1 MVQTTGH
8 MTSKHSTVE
17 VAADCLNYTDIS
29 GSSNKFDPTGG
40 EHEVGS
46 TYTYEGY
53 QAVIALGRI
62 APFTGTLTAIYTEID
77 NEAADLLQGFYE
89 NQTRICVRHRPAG
102 AGAGKWEWIFSVFI
116 TGPVV
121 PMTDATSS
129 DIIIKDVPWTGT
141 LLSWGPQA
149 T

>member
-17 VAADCLNYTDIS
+17 VAADCLSYTDIS

-46 TYTYEGY
+46 TYTFEGY
-53 QAVIALGRI
+53 SALIALGRI
-62 APFTGTLTAIYTEID
+62 APYTGTLTAIYTEID

-102 AGAGKWEWIFSVFI
+102 AGVGNWEWIFSIFI

-129 DIIIKDVPWTGT
+129 DIVIKDVPWTGT

>member
-1 MVQTTGH
+1 MQTEGH
-8 MTSKHSTVE
+8 MTSKHSTLE

-40 EHEVGS
+40 EHMVG
-46 TYTYEGY
+46 TTHAFEGY
-53 QAVIALGRI
+53 QALVALGRI
-62 APFTGTLTAIYTEID
+62 EPYTGTITAIYTEVD
-77 NEAADLLQGFYE
+77 AESADLLQGFYE
-89 NQTRICVRHRPAG
+89 NQDRICVRHRPAG
-102 AGAGKWEWIFSVFI
+102 AGVGNWEWIFSIYI

-121 PMTDATSS
+121 PMADATSG